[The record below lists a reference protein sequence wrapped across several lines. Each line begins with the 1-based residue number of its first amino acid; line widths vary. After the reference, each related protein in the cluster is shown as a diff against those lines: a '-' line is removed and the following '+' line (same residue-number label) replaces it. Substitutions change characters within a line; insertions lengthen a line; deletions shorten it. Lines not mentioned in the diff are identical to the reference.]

1 MNKLGKES
9 VEDFVLTIIKIGL
22 ILFVGFLILNALK
35 VSWFFN
41 FENYLRN

>member
-35 VSWFFN
+35 VS
-41 FENYLRN
+41 